1 MPLIT
6 AFLLNYEPGPE
17 RAYALV
23 GMELMLG
30 LMYVILGATGIANKL
45 IDICPLSLKAGIL
58 IGSGFAAC
66 AGPYGFKS
74 LADGGKGFFMYPIA
88 WSIGCT
94 LGIFLLFVPA
104 IIVAGVVGMITGECA
119 LPDFSGV
126 TSFWFNPI
134 PGLTWVW
141 KNFSILGVGIP
152 PLEIL
157 AKDLPMAIMCYVIA
171 FGDIVGGTAFLQ
183 DTKRYRQDEYID
195 ISPDRTNMCCGF
207 RNLIEAFFSPTCTM
221 SGPLWSA
228 MTVSVAERYKT
239 GKENMYSIFGGSC
252 SFNTTKW
259 ICQLIVPLMALIRPI
274 LPLAMA
280 QTLIIQAFGSFYVG
294 MNMART
300 NVERGVAG
308 ITAGAIAICPNPSY
322 GLFVGIVLCIFIE
335 VINMNR
341 EDRRANV
348 EEGVE
353 IYVKNTQD
361 DLAEIRAKDAAHDA
375 KKLAKAS
382 R

>member
-1 MPLIT
+1 MNLMLPSARREDGAKQPCIKIWKFDLRIPFIHYEWEIPEMIQACVVFMTGSAATAYLQDLFGFSFELALSIVFVHELLYMVNNTLGDALIGGWITPAVPLIT

-94 LGIFLLFVPA
+94 LGIFLLFSNGFGKVKFGSKNKAIKLLTKAGFVPA

-171 FGDIVGGTAFLQ
+171 FGDIVGGTAFLH
-183 DTKRYRQDEYID
+183 DTKRYLLPHLHHVR
-195 ISPDRTNMCCGF
+195 SPVVRHDRVCG
-207 RNLIEAFFSPTCTM
+207 
-221 SGPLWSA
+221 
-228 MTVSVAERYKT
+228 
-239 GKENMYSIFGGSC
+239 
-252 SFNTTKW
+252 
-259 ICQLIVPLMALIRPI
+259 
-274 LPLAMA
+274 
-280 QTLIIQAFGSFYVG
+280 
-294 MNMART
+294 
-300 NVERGVAG
+300 
-308 ITAGAIAICPNPSY
+308 
-322 GLFVGIVLCIFIE
+322 
-335 VINMNR
+335 
-341 EDRRANV
+341 
-348 EEGVE
+348 
-353 IYVKNTQD
+353 
-361 DLAEIRAKDAAHDA
+361 
-375 KKLAKAS
+375 
-382 R
+382 